1 MTFDLQSLESAA
13 RDSLAERYGHQ
24 LSDEEWAKAKAAL
37 LDFERL
43 ISGWNTQGAGSAS
56 SVVTIR

>member
-1 MTFDLQSLESAA
+1 MTSDLQSLERAA

-37 LDFERL
+37 LDFGRV
-43 ISGWNTQGAGSAS
+43 ISSWNSQGAGPAS
-56 SVVTIR
+56 